1 MPNIGGALSVAD
13 GPAAV
18 LPDGNVLVAVSP
30 GVFNN
35 PTHFVEVQVASATSV
50 TITQVDEPASA
61 ADQSSWESRML
72 VLPTG
77 EVLWTSDV
85 GDVQIYTPKGK
96 ARESSDPDSQEECLR
111 TSRAAAPTMSSRA
124 RASTA

>member
-1 MPNIGGALSVAD
+1 M
-13 GPAAV
+13 
-18 LPDGNVLVAVSP
+18 LPDGNVLAAVSP

-35 PTHFVEVQVASATSV
+35 PTHFVEVNVTDATHI

-61 ADQSSWESRML
+61 ATQSSWQSRML

-77 EVLWTSDV
+77 EVLWSSDV

-96 ARESSDPDSQEECLR
+96 PAKAAIP
-111 TSRAAAPTMSSRA
+111 TSRRCPQI
-124 RASTA
+124 